1 MVRATISL
9 AEGPGAAGAQVA
21 VPAPLIAAAAA
32 AAAGAGERWL
42 VAEGGPDDQDPNG
55 DCPSL
60 TEPLAAPL
68 FGAAGRVGIVD
79 G

>member
-1 MVRATISL
+1 L

-21 VPAPLIAAAAA
+21 VRAPVIAAAAA
-32 AAAGAGERWL
+32 AAEGAGERWG
-42 VAEGGPDDQDPNG
+42 VAEGGPADQNPIG

-68 FGAAGRVGIVD
+68 FGAAVRDGIVD
-79 G
+79 S